1 MANKKADVVI
11 VGVGW
16 VGGIIAAEL
25 TKAGLEVVGLERG
38 HTQHRGV
45 GYWDDQKHDEL
56 RYAVRYELFQN
67 TANETWTLRH
77 SVQENALPIRQL
89 GSFLP
94 GTGLG
99 GAGVHWNGQ
108 TWRFHPNDFT
118 KRTSTIERYGASAIP
133 AGMSIQD
140 WGITYDELE
149 PYYDKFEYMAG
160 IAGKAGNLKGK
171 QIPGGNVFEGPRSRE
186 FPVPPPPDTEVE
198 AMFRKATNNL
208 GYHPFYAP
216 TANLP
221 KTYKNPDGVERG
233 PCTYCGFCERFG
245 CEVGAKADPTTTV
258 IPVAMKT
265 GKFKIIDYAN
275 AFAIKHD
282 GKNAKSVLY
291 YDSTGRVQEQ
301 PADVIVLGAFVF
313 NNVRL
318 LLASKLGKQYDPV
331 ANTGAVGRN
340 YAYQTG
346 GGGATGWFSSREF
359 NRYMGSG
366 ANAVAIDD
374 FNADNFD
381 HTGLGFIGGGS
392 ISVGQSGARPI
403 QSLSVPPGVPSFGR
417 DWKAAIRKF
426 YKSVVSVGFQ
436 GESPSYQS
444 HFLDLD
450 PNYRDKFGQP
460 LLRITFD
467 WEPNERAMVAFAGV
481 KTLQIMREM
490 IPGAVQAGT
499 GPLSPTAPDLIS
511 GGAGSLPAHYDTVA
525 YQSTHNT
532 GGAIMGAD
540 PATSVVNNFL
550 QMWEAPNV
558 FVVGACNFPQNAG
571 FNPTGT
577 VGALSYR
584 AAEGIL
590 KYRKTG
596 GSLA

>member
-1 MANKKADVVI
+1 MANKKTDVVI

-25 TKAGLEVVGLERG
+25 TRAGLNVVGLERG

-67 TANETWTLRH
+67 VANETWTLRH
-77 SVQENALPIRQL
+77 NLQENALPIRQL

-108 TWRFHPNDFT
+108 TWRFHPRDFT
-118 KRTSTIERYGASAIP
+118 MRTSTIQRYGASAIP

-140 WGITYDELE
+140 WGITYDQLE

-160 IAGKAGNLKGK
+160 IAGKAGNLKGQK
-171 QIPGGNVFEGPRSRE
+171 IPGGNVFEGPRSRE
-186 FPVPPPPDTEVE
+186 FPLAPPPDTETE
-198 AMFRKATNNL
+198 ALFRKAATEL
-208 GYHPFYAP
+208 GYNPFYAP

-221 KTYKNPDGVERG
+221 RAYKNPDGVERG

-245 CEVGAKADPTTTV
+245 CEVGAKADPMVTV

-275 AFAIKHD
+275 AFAIKND
-282 GKNAKSVLY
+282 GKNAQSVLY
-291 YDSTGRVQEQ
+291 YDAAGRIQEQ
-301 PADVIVLGAFVF
+301 PGDVVVLGAYVF

-318 LLASKLGKQYDPV
+318 LLVSKLGKPYDPV
-331 ANTGAVGRN
+331 ANTGSVGRN

-346 GGGATGWFSSREF
+346 GGGATAWLTNKQFK
-359 NRYMGSG
+359 RYMGSG
-366 ANAVAIDD
+366 ANAVALDD

-381 HTGLGFIGGGS
+381 HSGLGFIGGGS

-403 QSLSVPPGVPSFGR
+403 QSLSVPTGVPSFGR
-417 DWKAAIRKF
+417 DWKAAIKKY
-426 YKSVVSVGFQ
+426 YKSVVSIGFQ
-436 GESPSYQS
+436 GESPSYQN
-444 HFLDLD
+444 HLLDLD

-460 LLRITFD
+460 LIRITFD
-467 WEPNERAMVAFAGV
+467 WEPNERAMVAFAGQ
-481 KTLQIMREM
+481 KTLQIMQQM
-490 IPGAVQAGT
+490 FPDAAKAGVGPYSPT
-499 GPLSPTAPDLIS
+499 GPNLVQ
-511 GGAGSLPAHYDTVA
+511 GGPGSLPAHYDSVP

-540 PATSVVNNFL
+540 PATSVVNSYL
-550 QMWEAPNV
+550 QMWDAPNV

-590 KYRKTG
+590 KFHKTG
-596 GSLA
+596 GSLV